1 MYSMVYATASDEKE
15 GMQIGRTVVE
25 KKLAACANM
34 FPIMSIY
41 WWKGSIEE
49 GNEQALIFKTRS
61 ELVPA
66 LIKEIEKK
74 SSYDTVCAVSYAM
87 SGGSERYLEWIED
100 STRT

>member
-15 GMQIGRTVVE
+15 GSRIGRAVVE

-34 FPIMSIY
+34 FPIRSIY
-41 WWKGSIEE
+41 WWKGRMEE
-49 GNEQALIFKTRS
+49 DSEQALIFKTRS

-66 LIKEIEKK
+66 LIKEIQKE
-74 SSYDTVCAVSYAM
+74 SSYDTACAVSYAM
-87 SGGSERYLEWIED
+87 SEGNEKYLEWIED

>member
-15 GMQIGRTVVE
+15 GMRIGRTVVE
-25 KKLAACANM
+25 KKLAACVNM
-34 FPIMSIY
+34 FPIRSIY

-87 SGGSERYLEWIED
+87 SGGSERYLEWVED